1 MAVVL
6 IIDDDPHIRTLWDY
20 ALSEDGFSVRT
31 APSGLEGVE
40 IARREH
46 VDVVV
51 TDIHM
56 PDKDGIETLLEIKSM
71 NPEAKVVV
79 VSGGGSVGRMSF
91 LGAADKLGADATLA
105 KPFDIHQ
112 LSAVVGALSGVRQVE
127 AAEGQ

>member
-1 MAVVL
+1 MSVVL
-6 IIDDDPHIRTLWDY
+6 IIDDDPHIRTLWDH
-20 ALSEDGFSVRT
+20 ALTENGFSVRT
-31 APSGLEGVE
+31 APTGMEGVE

-79 VSGGGSVGRMSF
+79 VSGGGLVGGMSF
-91 LGAADKLGADATLA
+91 LGAAGKLGADATLA

-112 LSAVVGALSGVRQVE
+112 LSAVVGKLSGASQVE
-127 AAEGQ
+127 ATEGL